1 MNIALIEDSPGM
13 QEAFA
18 RLLNAMPGH
27 RLAGVFGSSEEAMAS
42 LKPGAADLLVVD
54 LELPGAN
61 GVDFIRW
68 LQGSGLGI
76 PAVVWTVHEGR
87 EAVYAA
93 LKAGAIGYLDKGA
106 KAHELQTALE
116 GIAQGGSPMSPR
128 IARRLIDDLLNPSA
142 PTPLAEDISLRE
154 RAVLRAV
161 ASGKTHKQIGA
172 DLGISPLTVRSHLQH
187 LYRKLHVTG
196 RAEALQ
202 RARNLGLIIGH

>member
-1 MNIALIEDSPGM
+1 MNIALIEDNPGL

-18 RLLNAMPGH
+18 RLLKAVPEH
-27 RLAGVFGSSEEAMAS
+27 ALACIFGSAEDARAG
-42 LKPGAADLLVVD
+42 LRPGMADLLVVD
-54 LELPGAN
+54 LGLPGET

-68 LQGSGLGI
+68 LQSSGLGI

-87 EAVYAA
+87 DAVYAA

-106 KAHELQTALE
+106 KAPEIQTALE

-142 PTPLAEDISLRE
+142 ATPPAEELSLRE

-161 ASGKTHKQIGA
+161 ASGQSHKQIAA
-172 DLGISPLTVRSHLQH
+172 DMGISPLTVRSHIQH
-187 LYRKLHVTG
+187 IYRKLHVTG
-196 RAEALQ
+196 RAEALH